1 MGYKTIDIKKIND
14 ILEKTIYSIENSK
27 EEIVNI
33 VEQAR
38 VNLKLTEKELEELN
52 KKIEKTIK
60 EVDELEKKEKKSR
73 LMLSNVNKNFHIYT
87 QE

>member
-1 MGYKTIDIKKIND
+1 MSYQTIDVKKINE

-38 VNLKLTEKELEELN
+38 TNLKLTEKELEEI
-52 KKIEKTIK
+52 KEKVEKTIK
-60 EVDELEKKEKKSR
+60 EVDQLEIKEKK
-73 LMLSNVNKNFHIYT
+73 VD
-87 QE
+87 

>member
-1 MGYKTIDIKKIND
+1 MSYQTIDVKKINE

-38 VNLKLTEKELEELN
+38 TNLKLTEKELEEI
-52 KKIEKTIK
+52 KEKVEKTIK
-60 EVDELEKKEKKSR
+60 EVDELEIKEKK
-73 LMLSNVNKNFHIYT
+73 VD
-87 QE
+87 